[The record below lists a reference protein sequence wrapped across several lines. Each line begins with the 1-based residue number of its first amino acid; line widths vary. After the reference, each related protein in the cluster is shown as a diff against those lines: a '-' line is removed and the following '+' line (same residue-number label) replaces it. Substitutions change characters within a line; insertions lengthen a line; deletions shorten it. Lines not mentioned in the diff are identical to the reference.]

1 MRIAGSSTTF
11 MKTKSLLCLTLIA
24 FLLPMASP
32 CLAADK
38 VPDGWRKRGA
48 TNDYEVGVDGAVR
61 TGGKRSAYLK
71 TTSMS
76 PKNFV
81 NLMQSFRAE
90 DYRGKRVR
98 LSAQVRVQGIAG
110 AAALWMR
117 IDSESKTVGFDNMSD
132 RAIRSPADWKRHEIV
147 LDVPPESLNVSFG
160 VMFDGRGQAWVDDFQ
175 FEVVGKEF
183 PVTRTFEATPS
194 AKKVEPVT
202 QTKPLNLD
210 FEK

>member
-1 MRIAGSSTTF
+1 
-11 MKTKSLLCLTLIA
+11 MKTNNLLCLTLIA

-38 VPDGWRKRGA
+38 VPDGWRRRGG
-48 TNDYEVGVDGAVR
+48 TNDYEVGVDGTVR

-81 NLMQSFRAE
+81 NLMQSFRAD

-110 AAALWMR
+110 SAALWMR
-117 IDSESKTVGFDNMSD
+117 IDSESKTVGFDNMSE
-132 RAIRSPADWKRHEIV
+132 RAIRSAGDWKRHEIV
-147 LDVPPESLNVSFG
+147 LDVPPESFNISFG

-175 FEVVGKEF
+175 FEVVGKDV
-183 PVTRTFEATPS
+183 PVTRTSEATPG
-194 AKKVEPVT
+194 ARKVEPAT
-202 QTKPLNLD
+202 QTKPLNVD